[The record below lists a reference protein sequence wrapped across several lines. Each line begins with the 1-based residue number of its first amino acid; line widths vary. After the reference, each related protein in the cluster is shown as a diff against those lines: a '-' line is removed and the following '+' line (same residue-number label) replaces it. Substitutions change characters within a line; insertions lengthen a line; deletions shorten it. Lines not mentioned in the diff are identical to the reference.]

1 MMRVAHILPN
11 MAIGG
16 RERLVAELCHHAR
29 GQGIEPTLV
38 AYDPLDDGVA
48 QIACDAEVIQLD
60 RKRAGFAR
68 DLRNALAGFDVVH
81 AQGHISAHYA
91 RQSGF
96 AGASMATLHI
106 GMEQSW
112 RWLLPIRRGLRA
124 MGHLTA
130 VSEPMAEL
138 YARISARDVETV
150 ANGISLDRFAAKQAR
165 LPAANEPFRFVMLSR
180 LHPVKRHI
188 DAIAATDYLIA
199 AGRDVELVIAG
210 EGPML
215 SRLKEIADSRPYVRM
230 VGAVDDAASFLSR
243 HHAMLLCSDHEGLPL
258 SLIEAMAGG
267 LPVVASDVGGVA
279 DAADGAALLV
289 PPRDPGLLSF
299 AMMRL
304 LSDQGLWLSQAKAG
318 RKRAE
323 IFDSAHVADHYAALY
338 NRLLMR

>member
-1 MMRVAHILPN
+1 MRVAHILPN

-16 RERLVAELCHHAR
+16 RERMVAELCHHAR
-29 GQGIEPTLV
+29 GQGIEPTLI
-38 AYDPLDDGVA
+38 AYDPLDEGVA

-60 RKRAGFAR
+60 RRRGGFAR
-68 DLRNALAGFDVVH
+68 DLRKALAGFDVVH
-81 AQGHISAHYA
+81 AQGHISAHYV

-96 AGASMATLHI
+96 AGRTMATLHI

-112 RWLLPIRRGLRA
+112 RWLLSIRRGLRA
-124 MGHLTA
+124 MDHLTA

-138 YARISARDVETV
+138 YARISARKIETI
-150 ANGISLDRFAAKQAR
+150 ANGISLDRFAARPAR

-215 SRLKEIADSRPYVRM
+215 GRLNEIADSRPYVRI
-230 VGAVDDAASFLSR
+230 VGAIEDPASFLAR

-267 LPVVASDVGGVA
+267 LPVVASNVGGIA
-279 DAADGAALLV
+279 DAAGEAALLV
-289 PPRDPGLLSF
+289 PPRDPGLTSF

-304 LSDQGLWLSQAKAG
+304 LSDQKLWLALSQAG
-318 RKRAE
+318 RARAE
-323 IFDSAHVADHYAALY
+323 TFDSAHVADHYAALY